1 MRISLKSL
9 LIVGFGAALLI
20 QGAPTASAADLDV
33 TRVKRHHRSVV
44 LRDYDGSLVVRRVHR
59 MVVQTMTARRW
70 SPRDRI
76 STRSNAVRARTISTG
91 NPYFP
96 IDRGV
101 GPASAC
107 TARGI
112 FEGGRFHPL
121 LGRANPDGCS

>member
-59 MVVQTMTARRW
+59 MVVQNYDGTTLVT
-70 SPRDRI
+70 
-76 STRSNAVRARTISTG
+76 TRSDIYPVE
-91 NPYFP
+91 
-96 IDRGV
+96 RGAGTHYLNGEPV
-101 GPASAC
+101 LPHRP
-107 TARGI
+107 RGWPRI
-112 FEGGRFHPL
+112 RVYGSRYI
-121 LGRANPDGCS
+121 